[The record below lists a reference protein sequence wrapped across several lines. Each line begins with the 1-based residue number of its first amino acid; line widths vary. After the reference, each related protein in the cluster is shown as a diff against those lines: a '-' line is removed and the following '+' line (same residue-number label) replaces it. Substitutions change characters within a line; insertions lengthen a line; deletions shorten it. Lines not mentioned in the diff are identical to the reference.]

1 MILSKQTI
9 HQIESKSV
17 QGPLET
23 YFDLP
28 EKVVQF
34 GTGVLLRGLTDYFID
49 KANKQGIFNG
59 RIVVVKS
66 TDAGDAT
73 GFGNQDNLYTIC
85 VKGLEDGKKG
95 RARQARSP
103 GNAAARPCHTSLGL
117 PSALRDLEA
126 TYEFI
131 EADSSESAAA
141 WFNKLPEAV
150 YSLQQYPLATK

>member
-1 MILSKQTI
+1 MQDAEAN
-9 HQIESKSV
+9 Q
-17 QGPLET
+17 
-23 YFDLP
+23 
-28 EKVVQF
+28 
-34 GTGVLLRGLTDYFID
+34 LLLDIAAQ
-49 KANKQGIFNG
+49 ANASEGI
-59 RIVVVKS
+59 R
-66 TDAGDAT
+66 
-73 GFGNQDNLYTIC
+73 Q
-85 VKGLEDGKKG
+85 GLEDGKKG